1 MITRITKNAQ
11 IQWSFHPIILLLS
24 LYESLIWQR
33 FTFNSKNHYLIRN
46 SWKYIYLM
54 FVFIFDS
61 LLETMLM
68 PGDAIL
74 MVDVAILPE
83 SCPSAGWSEI
93 SFKCKSLLVCF
104 VSLEDDIRSPA
115 RWWLVEM
122 SSASPDSGIRLYL
135 DYDNLY
141 YILQLYL

>member
-1 MITRITKNAQ
+1 
-11 IQWSFHPIILLLS
+11 
-24 LYESLIWQR
+24 
-33 FTFNSKNHYLIRN
+33 
-46 SWKYIYLM
+46 M

-61 LLETMLM
+61 WLETTLM

-83 SCPSAGWSEI
+83 SCPSDGRSEI
-93 SFKCKSLLVCF
+93 SFKCISLLACL

-141 YILQLYL
+141 YILKLYLYVKHENNINLKA